1 MVQFLIM
8 IGFTGSDCSY
18 SKMIDLQKGEK
29 VGNLLI
35 LVGSSLLIGMIIGG
49 ILIWYLGREA
59 SQEDIN
65 GIKNEEEEGDEDD
78 EGE

>member
-1 MVQFLIM
+1 
-8 IGFTGSDCSY
+8 
-18 SKMIDLQKGEK
+18 MIDLQKGEK

-35 LVGSSLLIGMIIGG
+35 LVGSSLVIGFVIGV

-65 GIKNEEEEGDEDD
+65 GIKNEEEEEEEDD
-78 EGE
+78 EEPE

>member
-1 MVQFLIM
+1 
-8 IGFTGSDCSY
+8 
-18 SKMIDLQKGEK
+18 MIDLQKGEK

-35 LVGSSLLIGMIIGG
+35 LVGSSLVIGFVIGV

-65 GIKNEEEEGDEDD
+65 GIKNEEEEEEEDD
-78 EGE
+78 DEPE